1 MRADMD
7 IKFLPGVGEKRA
19 ALLASELGIRSVGD
33 LLHHYP
39 YRYIDRTKIYRIGEL
54 SEDNASS
61 FVQLRGRIVGKAFL
75 GEGRKQRL
83 TATLADSTGQL
94 ELVWFQQTKWVDKQ
108 LELGRE
114 YLVLGKPSFFGG
126 KANIV
131 HPEIETVEKFL
142 SRGNL
147 GMQGV
152 YGTTERLTSAGL
164 ASKGIYALVCT
175 LWERIKENITE
186 TLPDYLVG
194 RLDLLSRREAL
205 QNIHFPTSPQML
217 RRAIYRLKFEELLGV
232 QLGILSVKAGRTSLR
247 NGFLFPRVGELFHD
261 FYENHLPFK
270 LTGAQ
275 KRVVKEIRS
284 DCTSGHQMN
293 RLLQGD
299 VGSGKTLVALMSMLL
314 ASDNGFQSC
323 MMAPTEILARQHFA
337 SISKM
342 LSGTSCQGRV
352 AVLTGST
359 KTRERREIL
368 ERTASGEILILIGT
382 HALIEDRVKFQNL
395 GLVVIDEQHRFGVE
409 QRAKLWTKNSQP
421 PHILVMTATPIPR
434 TLAMT
439 LYGDLDVSVI
449 DEMPAGRK
457 PIKTY
462 HLKEALRLKL
472 NGFLKSEIAKGRQV
486 YVVYPLIKE
495 SEAMDYQNL
504 YDGFDNIIKAFPLPD
519 YRVGVLHGKMPPDEK
534 AESMR
539 LFSEGVNH
547 ILVATSVIEV
557 GVDVPNA
564 TVMVIESAERFGL
577 SQLHQLRGRVGRGGN
592 QSFCVLMSG
601 DKLSREAEARLE
613 AMVETTDGFKLSEL
627 DLKLRG
633 AGDVN
638 GTRQS
643 GEAIDLRIA
652 SLSSDGQ
659 ILEQARLIAS
669 SILEEDNS
677 LSQPKNRLLAGIKE
691 RYKPKNTI
699 DYGMI
704 S

>member
-1 MRADMD
+1 MRADME

-39 YRYIDRTKIYRIGEL
+39 YRYIDRTKTYRIGEL

-83 TATLADSTGQL
+83 SATLSDSSGQI

-164 ASKGIYALVCT
+164 ASKGIYALQCT
-175 LWERIKENITE
+175 LWERIKDNITE

-194 RLDLLSRREAL
+194 KLDLLSRRDAL
-205 QNIHFPTSPQML
+205 QNIHFPSSPQML

-232 QLGILSVKAGRTSLR
+232 QLGILSLKAGRTTLR
-247 NGFLFPRVGELFHD
+247 NGFMFPRVGELFHD

-270 LTGAQ
+270 LTEAQ

-284 DCTSGHQMN
+284 DCISGHQMN

-342 LSGTSCQGRV
+342 LAGTSCEGRV

-368 ERTASGEILILIGT
+368 ERTLSGDILILIGT
-382 HALIEDRVKFQNL
+382 HALIEDRVQFNNL

-472 NGFLKSEIAKGRQV
+472 NGFLKGEIAKGRQV

-495 SEAMDYQNL
+495 SEALDYQNL

-519 YRVGVLHGKMPPDEK
+519 YRVGVLHGKMPPEEK
-534 AESMR
+534 SESMK
-539 LFSEGVNH
+539 LFAEGVNH

-592 QSFCVLMSG
+592 QSYCVLMSG

-652 SLSSDGQ
+652 SLSTDGQ
-659 ILEQARLIAS
+659 ILEQARLVAS
-669 SILEEDNS
+669 SILEEDS
-677 LSQPKNRLLAGIKE
+677 TLAQPKNRPLAALKE
-691 RYKPKNTI
+691 RYKPKNAI

>member
-1 MRADMD
+1 ME
-7 IKFLPGVGEKRA
+7 IKFLAGVGERRA
-19 ALLASELGIRSVGD
+19 SLLSTELGIRCVGD

-39 YRYIDRTKIYRIGEL
+39 HRYIDRTKVYRIAEL
-54 SEDNASS
+54 REENSLSM
-61 FVQLRGRIVGKAFL
+61 VQLRGRIVGKAYL

-83 TATLADSTGQL
+83 TATLVDSTGEI
-94 ELVWFQQTKWVDKQ
+94 ELVWFQRTTWVEKQ
-108 LELGRE
+108 LEVGRE
-114 YLVLGKPSFFGG
+114 YILLGKPTFFGG
-126 KANIV
+126 KPNIV
-131 HPEIETVEKFL
+131 HPELETVEKFL

-152 YGTTERLTSAGL
+152 YGTTEKLTAVGL
-164 ASKGIYALVCT
+164 GSKGLYTLQCT
-175 LWERIKENITE
+175 LWEQIKDSIVE
-186 TLPDYLVG
+186 TLPEELV
-194 RLDLLSRREAL
+194 RSLDLMSRREAL
-205 QNIHFPTSPQML
+205 QNIHFPTSP
-217 RRAIYRLKFEELLGV
+217 RALQSATYRLKFEELFGV
-232 QLGILSVKAGRTSLR
+232 QLGILSLKAGRTTMQ
-247 NGFLFPRVGELFHD
+247 NGFFFPRVGELFTD
-261 FYENHLPFK
+261 FYNNHIPFP

-275 KRVVKEIRS
+275 KRVVKEIRA
-284 DCTSGHQMN
+284 DFTSGHQMN

-314 ASDNGFQSC
+314 AADNGYQSC

-337 SISKM
+337 SITKM
-342 LSGTSCQGRV
+342 LRGTSAEGRV

-359 KTRERREIL
+359 KTKERREIL
-368 ERTASGEILILIGT
+368 ERTLSGEVLILVGT
-382 HALIEDRVKFQNL
+382 HALIEERVKFDNL

-449 DEMPAGRK
+449 DEMPVGRK

-462 HLKEALRLKL
+462 HLKEALRLRL
-472 NGFLKSEIAKGRQV
+472 HGFMKEQIALGRQV

-495 SEAMDYQNL
+495 SEALDYQNL
-504 YDGFDNIIKAFPLPD
+504 YDGFDNIIKAFPAPD
-519 YRVGVLHGKMPPDEK
+519 YTVGVLHGKMHPDDK
-534 AESMR
+534 ALAMK
-539 LFSEGVNH
+539 LFAEGNH
-547 ILVATSVIEV
+547 NILVATSVIEV

-564 TVMVIESAERFGL
+564 SVIVIESAERFGL
-577 SQLHQLRGRVGRGGN
+577 SQLHQLRGRVGRGAE
-592 QSFCVLMSG
+592 QSYCILMSG
-601 DKLSREAEARLE
+601 DNLSRDAEARLA

-652 SLSSDGQ
+652 SLSTDSQ
-659 ILEQARLIAS
+659 ILEQARMVAS
-669 SILEEDNS
+669 SILEGDPQLTKPEH
-677 LSQPKNRLLAGIKE
+677 RALAALRE
-691 RYKPKNTI
+691 RYKPSAAI